1 MYMSYFPQVEILVV
15 QWEHNTFRLFN
26 LSLTDEDQVHSLYTK
41 YWFIVSLDLAT
52 YTCNILE
59 GKTKG
64 EATLLVKCSGK
75 RHQPQASP
83 CE

>member
-52 YTCNILE
+52 YTFKI
-59 GKTKG
+59 
-64 EATLLVKCSGK
+64 
-75 RHQPQASP
+75 
-83 CE
+83 